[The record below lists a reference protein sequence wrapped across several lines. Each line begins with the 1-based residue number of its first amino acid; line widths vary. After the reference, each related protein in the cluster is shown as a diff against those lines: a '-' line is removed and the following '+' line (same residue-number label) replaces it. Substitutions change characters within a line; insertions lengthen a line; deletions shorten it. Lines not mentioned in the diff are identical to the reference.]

1 MEKKL
6 VVVIN
11 GAPGI
16 GKDTFIEKCKD
27 YIADHYYSIKVY
39 NFSSIQPAVNL
50 AREYHWNTR
59 KDPTSRNM
67 LAEIKQYLDKWFDAS
82 FKYITQKIHNTN
94 DYILSIIFVHIREP
108 ENIDRLKEYYKD
120 SETIK
125 LITLYIE
132 NNDYKIQ
139 EGITNSSDLNTGN
152 YNYDTRL
159 EVPRVE
165 NKEDIDAVVKEL
177 ASEYMKNIV
186 IPTLIPTSSMEKSD
200 EEKETD

>member
-27 YIADHYYSIKVY
+27 YIADHYYSIKIY
-39 NFSSIQPAVNL
+39 NFSSIQPAVDL

-82 FKYITQKIHNTN
+82 FKYITQKIHNIN

-108 ENIDRLKEYYKD
+108 ENIDKLKEYYKD
-120 SETIK
+120 NKMVEF
-125 LITLYIE
+125 ITLYIE
-132 NNDYKIQ
+132 SDDYKIQ

-152 YNYDTRL
+152 YDYDFRL

-165 NKEDIDAVVKEL
+165 NKEDIDTVVKEL
-177 ASEYMKNIV
+177 ASEFMKSTI
-186 IPTLIPTSSMEKSD
+186 IPTLIPTSSQEG
-200 EEKETD
+200 EIR